1 MLDRKGVY
9 RRIRNQSDELLKF
22 VIKLITDLHKS
33 NDLTAIEFSERQIP
47 NGSFKTARFRSK
59 KSDYE
64 FKFENTTL
72 KMEDGKDHYGY
83 DVDIF
88 DEFGTRVLSFTTS
101 YPLTFSTFKLE
112 DLFKIY
118 NNIK

>member
-1 MLDRKGVY
+1 MLDRKGVSHK
-9 RRIRNQSDELLKF
+9 IRNQSDELFKF

-33 NDLTAIEFSERQIP
+33 NDLILIEFSERQIP

-64 FKFENTTL
+64 FNFENTKL
-72 KMEDGKDHYGY
+72 KIDGKDHYGY

-88 DEFGTRVLSFTTS
+88 NEFGTRIMSFTTS
-101 YPLTFSTFKLE
+101 DSLTYTFKLE
-112 DLFKIY
+112 DLF
-118 NNIK
+118 